1 MQRVTIICVGKMKEK
16 FYIDAA
22 AEYTKRLSRHC
33 KLEIIELP
41 EVRLPENPSPAEIQ
55 RALEREAETIRAKIP
70 PSSGVIAMC
79 IEGRQQSSEELAQ
92 MLQDAANMGKSSV
105 VFIIGGSFG
114 LSPAVKAAADRKLSM
129 SKMTFPHQL
138 ARIMLLE
145 QTYRG
150 YQILSGGKYHK

>member
-1 MQRVTIICVGKMKEK
+1 MQSVTVICVGKLKEA
-16 FYIDAA
+16 YWRDAA
-22 AEYTKRLSRHC
+22 AEYCKRLGAFC
-33 KLEIIELP
+33 KSAVTEIDE
-41 EVRLPENPSPAEIQ
+41 ERLPQNPSQAQID
-55 RALEREAETIRAKIP
+55 AGMEAEGKRILAKIP
-70 PSSGVIAMC
+70 QGSYVIAMC

-105 VFIIGGSFG
+105 AFIIGGSFG